1 MSTAEVRCRDGAKT
15 LLPRSIPNLQLDS
28 LAVDFHVLDL
38 EVDSDGGDERWGEGV
53 VSVTQQQARFAH
65 AGVSD
70 HEQLDLHVIGG
81 CLAHCFRIMMLHS
94 VVFCRCRCAEEDPKP
109 QGPKEKSKFF
119 YWPGF
124 PLGSVVQKAKVI
136 GTLVGTIPYGT
147 IPIVGIVQSCLKHE
161 KRTALGRRIV

>member
-81 CLAHCFRIMMLHS
+81 CLAHCFKIMMLIKQYNELLAT
-94 VVFCRCRCAEEDPKP
+94 VPLRNENMLFYRLKL
-109 QGPKEKSKFF
+109 KS
-119 YWPGF
+119 GRHHA
-124 PLGSVVQKAKVI
+124 LHMREAK
-136 GTLVGTIPYGT
+136 GKGECDT
-147 IPIVGIVQSCLKHE
+147 
-161 KRTALGRRIV
+161 KRK